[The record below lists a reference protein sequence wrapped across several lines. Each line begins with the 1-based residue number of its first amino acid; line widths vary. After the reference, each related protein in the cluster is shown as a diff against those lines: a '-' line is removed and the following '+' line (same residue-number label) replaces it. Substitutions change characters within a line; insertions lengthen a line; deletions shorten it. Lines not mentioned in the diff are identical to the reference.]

1 MKQENNGFTET
12 QKQTL
17 ELINEQILEE
27 TKLLLRFEDRYYD
40 SSSEEKQNKLL
51 MLSNVRV
58 KLSSIKEVRQE
69 MRNQFKQLN
78 KAGK

>member
-12 QKQTL
+12 QKMSL
-17 ELINEQILEE
+17 ELLNEQILEQ
-27 TKLLLRFEDRYYD
+27 TKLLLRFEDIYYD
-40 SSSEEKQNKLL
+40 SSEGKQDKLT
-51 MLSNVRV
+51 MLSNERV
-58 KLSSIKEVRQE
+58 TLSTIKEVRQE